1 MSFPKPINLL
11 FFQVKIQLK
20 LLWQTQKSNYYLTR
34 KQFIVLE
41 KRDIAFNQK
50 WAKVVKIAENSA
62 ELAHFILK
70 NCKNESFSFLCG
82 KSRIPDLEEILSLNN
97 ILIQPIEIYETSP
110 HPHIVKE
117 QYDGLIFFSP
127 SGVKSYAIN
136 NGFEDT
142 HSFCLGQTTAKEVKK
157 FTSKFTIANAP
168 NEKQLLISIKN
179 TLINKM
185 DNNLLIEAL
194 KGLSVDRPPV
204 WMMRQ
209 AGRYLPDFMKLKEKY
224 DFFTRCRTP
233 ELVTEITLMPINQ
246 IGVDAAIIFS
256 DILVVLQA
264 MNIEVEMREG
274 IGPFLPNPIKD
285 KESLNQV
292 ILPDVHEHLGYVF
305 DAVKLTKKELNNRVP
320 LIGFA
325 GAPWTLFC
333 YALQGQGSK
342 NFNTA
347 KAFCYQHPELAKE
360 LLQKLLY
367 NYYCILEGKSKGW
380 RRCNSII

>member
-1 MSFPKPINLL
+1 
-11 FFQVKIQLK
+11 
-20 LLWQTQKSNYYLTR
+20 
-34 KQFIVLE
+34 
-41 KRDIAFNQK
+41 
-50 WAKVVKIAENSA
+50 
-62 ELAHFILK
+62 
-70 NCKNESFSFLCG
+70 
-82 KSRIPDLEEILSLNN
+82 
-97 ILIQPIEIYETSP
+97 
-110 HPHIVKE
+110 
-117 QYDGLIFFSP
+117 
-127 SGVKSYAIN
+127 
-136 NGFEDT
+136 
-142 HSFCLGQTTAKEVKK
+142 
-157 FTSKFTIANAP
+157 
-168 NEKQLLISIKN
+168 
-179 TLINKM
+179 M

-194 KGLSVDRPPV
+194 KGSSVDRPPV

-342 NFNTA
+342 NFNIA

-360 LLQKLLY
+360 LLQKITTTTIAYLREKVKAGADVIQLFDSWGGLLSPKDY
-367 NYYCILEGKSKGW
+367 QVFSWFYSQQIIDALSSSVPVIIFGKGCWFALPEMGKSGASAIGIDWTCSARNARYLSGGQVTLQGNFDPSKLLLPISEIKLQVKQMINEFGKESYIVNLGHGILPNVPVDHAKAFVDAVKEY
-380 RRCNSII
+380 NS